1 MKEKQIQELIKKESD
16 MLLKNMSEITP
27 LSVYIRAEEKAVNEY
42 NKRLKVF
49 RGYVDYWN
57 INDISEDEESWF
69 LKDFLIASNNL
80 KDALAKLIEARQA
93 LKEHLNLSS
102 NY

>member
-42 NKRLKVF
+42 NKRLKIF

-57 INDISEDEESWF
+57 INNINEDEESWF

-80 KDALAKLIEARQA
+80 RDASAKLIEARQA

>member
-1 MKEKQIQELIKKESD
+1 
-16 MLLKNMSEITP
+16 MLLKDMPKITP
-27 LSVYIRAEEKAVNEY
+27 LSVYIRAEEKAANEY
-42 NKRLKVF
+42 NKRLKIF
-49 RGYVDYWN
+49 RGYIDFWN

>member
-1 MKEKQIQELIKKESD
+1 MSIQEMIKKEAD
-16 MLLKNMSEITP
+16 MLLKDMPKTTP
-27 LSVYIRAEEKAVNEY
+27 LSVFLRAEEKAVNEY
-42 NKRLKVF
+42 NTKVEIF
-49 RGYVDYWN
+49 RRYVDHWDE
-57 INDISEDEESWF
+57 NDTSEGSWF

-80 KDALAKLIEARQA
+80 IDATAKLTEARQA

>member
-1 MKEKQIQELIKKESD
+1 
-16 MLLKNMSEITP
+16 MLLKNISEITS

-49 RGYVDYWN
+49 HGYIEYWN

-80 KDALAKLIEARQA
+80 RDASAKLIEARQA